1 LPRRGLRRSLIE
13 QGDCDVAIAFCLAV
27 DPRYAPAHGVPS
39 GAAGQSAVDRDT
51 KDTPEQVNKS
61 IRAALLSGQWL
72 VTADNPGEIDGTLA
86 RNDYSANIAVFYDDK
101 KIQIRYVGSSNL
113 KYEKKNGVEY
123 IHRNY
128 LVWVRDLT
136 AQIQSNLLLFGS

>member
-1 LPRRGLRRSLIE
+1 MSRLRFALLLLP
-13 QGDCDVAIAFCLAV
+13 VALLLMAFHQAPLVNPPSIA
-27 DPRYAPAHGVPS
+27 VPP
-39 GAAGQSAVDRDT
+39 
-51 KDTPEQVNKS
+51 KDTPDQVNKS

-72 VTADNPGEIDGTLA
+72 VTANNPGEIDGTLA
-86 RNDYSANIAVFYDDK
+86 RNDYSANIAVSYDDK
-101 KIQIRYVGSSNL
+101 KIQIRYVDSSNL

-128 LVWVRDLT
+128 LVWIRDLA

>member
-1 LPRRGLRRSLIE
+1 MSRLRFALLLIPVTLLLMAFH
-13 QGDCDVAIAFCLAV
+13 QAPLVNPPSIAI
-27 DPRYAPAHGVPS
+27 PA
-39 GAAGQSAVDRDT
+39 

>member
-1 LPRRGLRRSLIE
+1 MSRLRLALLLLPTTLLLMAFHQAPLVNPPS
-13 QGDCDVAIAFCLAV
+13 IAV
-27 DPRYAPAHGVPS
+27 PA
-39 GAAGQSAVDRDT
+39 

-61 IRAALLSGQWL
+61 IKAALLSGQWL

-86 RNDYSANIAVFYDDK
+86 RNDYSVNIAIAYDAR
-101 KIQIRYVGSSNL
+101 KIQIRYVDSSNL

-123 IHRNY
+123 IHKNY
-128 LVWVRDLT
+128 LVWIRDLV